1 MFKSAERKKSQ
12 GFTLAEVLIVVA
24 IIGVLLA
31 IAVPNVIGYYRSLK
45 LTELDDSARSIFV
58 AAQNRLTALKSAG
71 ANLYALSTV
80 EVNEKPDPGVGTGRF
95 LAVTSPPWCREA
107 PSNPNSMIT
116 TMWWRS
122 TRKPGRSTRCGI
134 GRRRTLTIQTSHTTK

>member
-1 MFKSAERKKSQ
+1 MFKSAKRKKSH

-58 AAQNRLTALKSAG
+58 AAQNRLTAMKSAG

-95 LAVTSPPWCREA
+95 LAVTSAQADSLASLVPGGSIESQLHDNHYVVEIDAKTGATP
-107 PSNPNSMIT
+107 
-116 TMWWRS
+116 RS
-122 TRKPGRSTRCGI
+122 
-134 GRRRTLTIQTSHTTK
+134 